1 MSAVPILDFARFSDG
16 DSDGFVSDLGAVCR
30 DTGFF
35 VLANHGVDGAL
46 VDNTFEAAHRFFA
59 LPQTQKD
66 ALSISLSPHNRGY
79 ATIGSESL
87 DEKSGVADKKEAF
100 NIGLDLAAD
109 DPRVLAR
116 EPFRG
121 VNVWPEM
128 DRFKETT
135 LDYFEAVWALGRK
148 VHEAIALSLDLP
160 HSYFE
165 AHLNAPMAT
174 LRMLRYPPASGAEN
188 EIGAGAHT
196 DYGSITLLKT
206 DGVSGLQVKPRGQ
219 DWIDVPHIKGAFIV
233 NIGDCLMRWTNDVY
247 VSTPHRVL
255 PPAKERYSIAFFL
268 DPNPDSVIEKLYTID
283 GPAKYEPVTGA
294 DYLMQ
299 RLTAT
304 YKQADAPT

>member
-1 MSAVPILDFARFSDG
+1 MSAVPILDFSRFTDG
-16 DSDGFVSDLGAVCR
+16 EAGAFVTELGAVCR

-35 VLANHGVDGAL
+35 VLTNHGIGDRL
-46 VDNTFEAAHRFFA
+46 VANSFEMARRFFS

-87 DEKSGVADKKEAF
+87 DENSGVADKKEAF
-100 NIGLDLAAD
+100 NIGLDLAVD
-109 DPRVLAR
+109 DPRVLAN

-121 VNVWPEM
+121 VNVWPDM
-128 DRFKETT
+128 DGFRDAS
-135 LDYFEAVWALGRK
+135 LVYFQAVWALGRK
-148 VHEAIALSLDLP
+148 VHEALALSLDLP
-160 HSYFE
+160 RSYFE
-165 AHLNAPMAT
+165 AHFNAPMAT
-174 LRMLRYPPASGAEN
+174 LRMLRYPPASGAKN

-206 DGVSGLQVKPRGQ
+206 DGVSGLQVKPCDR
-219 DWIDVPHIKGAFIV
+219 DWIDVPHIEGAFIV

-255 PPAKERYSIAFFL
+255 PPATERYSIAFFL
-268 DPNPDSVIEKLYTID
+268 DPNPDSVIEKLPTIA
-283 GPAKYEPVTGA
+283 GPAKYKPVTGA
-294 DYLMQ
+294 QYLMQ

-304 YKQADAPT
+304 YK